1 MGRSGRDRHKGWRW
15 GGVPPTPFL
24 LGLWIRV
31 HLLQAGVGPFSRASA
46 LGAGEMWA
54 AILLVANCSG
64 ISLETLSPAE
74 TWRGEWEV
82 SLWSQ
87 AQLSPTKFHQE
98 QSPEGGPVEQWHL
111 LIWSFSDKGRAFV
124 IGLQWERCQLSANPQ
139 CSHTHSQQLGIRR
152 KVQTTLRD
160 SSSVF
165 CVRSSGL
172 KQLEKGDNM
181 WSGVREIPFWQLTYQ
196 PCNFGQ
202 VLSPVRVSR
211 DIFMKW
217 GLKRPVSGDY
227 GGGLSEMM
235 EVNRLTVPAASVI
248 PGLAI
253 KFSQSVVPS
262 LTLALWFLFSFNWR
276 IVGL

>member
-1 MGRSGRDRHKGWRW
+1 
-15 GGVPPTPFL
+15 
-24 LGLWIRV
+24 
-31 HLLQAGVGPFSRASA
+31 
-46 LGAGEMWA
+46 MWA
-54 AILLVANCSG
+54 AILLVADCSG

-74 TWRGEWEV
+74 TWRGEWEA

-98 QSPEGGPVEQWHL
+98 RSPEGGPMEQWHL

-139 CSHTHSQQLGIRR
+139 CTHTHPQQLGIRR

-160 SSSVF
+160 YSSVF

-211 DIFMKW
+211 VTFMKR
-217 GLKRPVSGDY
+217 GLKRPASGDY
-227 GGGLSEMM
+227 GEDWVGWWKWTDVLPQSCQGWPS
-235 EVNRLTVPAASVI
+235 N
-248 PGLAI
+248 
-253 KFSQSVVPS
+253 SQSVVPS
-262 LTLALWFLFSFNWR
+262 LILALWFLFSFNWR
-276 IVGL
+276 IVDL